1 MKHLIKENL
10 IVQSGLPSSFIR
22 ENGEGFWGGYQNR
35 TDLHYVDSWRDEVI
49 PDFNPRRQHL
59 SAPYYNAFHGVVDFQ
74 VINNVIDLEAE
85 KQIHFDALAQ
95 LRAELISLIMQVKL
109 SSDPEPMEM
118 SSIEPM
124 IRTMYLVGKEE
135 INALT
140 QSNVIEYVL
149 RGAQVNELIGTL
161 NSFL

>member
-1 MKHLIKENL
+1 M
-10 IVQSGLPSSFIR
+10 G
-22 ENGEGFWGGYQNR
+22 
-35 TDLHYVDSWRDEVI
+35 
-49 PDFNPRRQHL
+49 QH
-59 SAPYYNAFHGVVDFQ
+59 
-74 VINNVIDLEAE
+74 LEAE